1 MAIDKVTS
9 AAITDGTITSSDL
22 ASGTI
27 ENQSAFKNIIINGDM
42 SVAQRATS
50 ASSLTSSGYHA
61 LDRFNN
67 GINSQGTWTI
77 SQDTTVPTGQG
88 FAKSYKADV
97 ITASDIG

>member
-42 SVAQRATS
+42 SLAQRAES
-50 ASSLTSSGYHA
+50 A
-61 LDRFNN
+61 
-67 GINSQGTWTI
+67 
-77 SQDTTVPTGQG
+77 
-88 FAKSYKADV
+88 
-97 ITASDIG
+97 